1 MNMNQNRHY
10 LDAYSRLRQSYMT
23 GAPVAAGTRLPIDM
37 PAGYGVASTSRSF
50 SESEGTTAFRWPR
63 PDNNSL
69 FSVDKVLAGGGQ
81 VSPSN
86 GNNRTPTGPT
96 SGGSGSRQQH
106 TPYYPSHFMRGTVIQ
121 LANGELKR
129 VEELIADDFIHSAH
143 LSHELRM
150 DSSTV
155 VRVEEKDADA
165 VLLCFSVGE
174 HKVQVP

>member
-1 MNMNQNRHY
+1 MNINQNRHY
-10 LDAYSRLRQSYMT
+10 LDACSRLRQSFIA
-23 GAPVAAGTRLPIDM
+23 GAPVAAGARLPIDM

-69 FSVDKVLAGGGQ
+69 FSVEKVLAGGGQ
-81 VSPSN
+81 MSPSN
-86 GNNRTPTGPT
+86 GNNRPPTGPA
-96 SGGSGSRQQH
+96 SGGRQQH

-121 LANGELKR
+121 LASGELKR
-129 VEELIADDFIHSAH
+129 VEELIADDFIQSAH

-174 HKVQVP
+174 HKVQVL